1 LKENTRHFLL
11 NSVTSGHN
19 ISLDLEMALFGDQNE
34 ATLATAI
41 QAIVKKSQLG
51 REEQRCNEETAIA
64 PESLPRVVTFPYSR
78 HSSYPE
84 LCHLIDAF
92 KPKDVWPCTVSP
104 QEWAK
109 NGISIQ
115 KLFGPHS
122 SDTVFRH
129 DVLMESFAATLP
141 AMQNDLDSQ
150 LTSSSTG
157 ALIEA
162 PMALHQNPTAA
173 VTASSAQP
181 LEVTGWTSE
190 VSLNESINLNQ
201 GYSTIECSIVEGVS
215 SRKRPREDPEDPM
228 GDMTPEEEYLQDSQ
242 RSTISQDA
250 LEMRAEAFRSM
261 LNNVRGQGWQH
272 IGLISTTDNHTLPEA
287 ELGER

>member
-1 LKENTRHFLL
+1 
-11 NSVTSGHN
+11 
-19 ISLDLEMALFGDQNE
+19 MALFGDQNE
-34 ATLATAI
+34 TMLATAI
-41 QAIVKKSQLG
+41 QAIAKKSQLG
-51 REEQRCNEETAIA
+51 REEHRSNEEAAST
-64 PESLPRVVTFPYSR
+64 PESLPKMVTFPYSR
-78 HSSYPE
+78 HSSYAE
-84 LCHLIDAF
+84 LCHLVDAF

-104 QEWAK
+104 QEWVK

-122 SDTVFRH
+122 SGTVFRH

-141 AMQNDLDSQ
+141 VMQNDLDSH
-150 LTSSSTG
+150 LTNSSTG

-162 PMALHQNPTAA
+162 PMSLHQKPTVA
-173 VTASSAQP
+173 VTASATQP
-181 LEVTGWTSE
+181 LEVTEWTSE
-190 VSLNESINLNQ
+190 VSLNRSINLDE
-201 GYSTIECSIVEGVS
+201 GHSTIGCSVVEGVS
-215 SRKRPREDPEDPM
+215 SRKRPREDSEDPM
-228 GDMTPEEEYLQDSQ
+228 SDMTPEEEYLQDSQ
-242 RSTISQDA
+242 RSALSQGA